1 MTTFKSFFEN
11 IKVFVPNPKVV
22 FERPASVADTG
33 GVNPNG
39 IKTPLG
45 NELSKFK
52 TNRFLLMVQEVYLE
66 ILLTI
71 PT

>member
-1 MTTFKSFFEN
+1 MITFKSFFEN
-11 IKVFVPNPKVV
+11 IKVFVPDPKIL
-22 FERPASVADTG
+22 FEIPASVADTV

-45 NELSKFK
+45 NELSTFK
-52 TNRFLLMVQEVYLE
+52 TNRFL
-66 ILLTI
+66 